1 MPAQGKPTPDGGS
14 RDAKAAAALNSQ
26 SAQDNSMKVS
36 QITEFESL
44 FTIDKE
50 LGKGATSV
58 VHKCFEKGTNRPFA
72 VKKVKKTPDMK
83 VFNAEVS
90 ILQSINHPNIIK
102 LVNLFEDECN
112 VYLQLELVTG
122 GELFERIVERGYYSE
137 RDAAKCVREICQAVS
152 YLHSQAIVHRD
163 LKPENLL
170 YENMSDEAPLKLADF
185 GLSKIMDQDVFMK
198 TVCGTPGYC
207 APEVLHGKA
216 YHMGVDMWSIGVI
229 TYILLCG
236 FEPFYDEKGDKHIYK
251 KILKAD
257 YAFISPW
264 WDDISTSAKDF
275 ISRLLVTD
283 PEKRLTAKQA
293 LQHPWVR
300 AENSAASTKNI
311 PCATIENIKEFN
323 AKRKLKAAAAA
334 VIAMQRLG
342 GMGDIF
348 SHLAAGAAA
357 AGSSDSNTMKGAVMA
372 AAATAS
378 AAE

>member
-1 MPAQGKPTPDGGS
+1 MPVNKGKPTPDGGS
-14 RDAKAAAALNSQ
+14 RDAKPGALGVG
-26 SAQDNSMKVS
+26 AGGMKVS
-36 QITEFESL
+36 HIAEFESL

-72 VKKVKKTPDMK
+72 VKKVKKTADMK
-83 VFNAEVS
+83 VFTTEVS
-90 ILQSINHPNIIK
+90 VLQSINHPHIIK
-102 LVNLFEDECN
+102 LVNLYEDDFN

-137 RDAAKCVREICQAVS
+137 RDAARCVREICQAVS
-152 YLHSQAIVHRD
+152 YLHDHDIVHRD

-170 YENMSDEAPLKLADF
+170 YADMGDEAPLKLADF
-185 GLSKIMDQDVFMK
+185 GLSKIIDQDVSMK

-207 APEVLHGKA
+207 APEVLCGKPYCKA
-216 YHMGVDMWSIGVI
+216 VDMWSVGVI

-236 FEPFYDEKGDKHIYK
+236 FEPFYDDRGDNYIYK
-251 KILKAD
+251 KIIRAD

-264 WDDISTSAKDF
+264 WDDISDSAKDF
-275 ISRLLVTD
+275 IDRLLVTD
-283 PEKRLTAKQA
+283 PKKRLCAEGA
-293 LQHPWVR
+293 LHHPWVR
-300 AENSAASTKNI
+300 EENSAASTKNI
-311 PCATIENIKEFN
+311 PCTTIENIKEFN
-323 AKRKLKAAAAA
+323 AKRKLKAVAAA

-342 GMGDIF
+342 AMGEIIPAF
-348 SHLAAGAAA
+348 AAA
-357 AGSSDSNTMKGAVMA
+357 SGGSEATTMKGAVMA